1 MVKLWQARATWEG
14 SAVPA
19 GRQKA
24 ARYNGIVK
32 RFLIAGLLVACRLT
46 AQDALIAR
54 AYDHF
59 YNLEYDEAIADFDQ
73 ALRAHPENPDY
84 HNHVAEALVFREM
97 YRDGAL
103 ESELVS
109 GNNSFLRRPKL
120 EPGAAVRER
129 FLGGINKAMNISQA
143 RLKTNPRDTGALY
156 ALGIS
161 YGLRSNY
168 FFLVEKA
175 WKKSLDDATSARKLH
190 NKVSE
195 IDPANV
201 DARLVQGLHDFLVG
215 SLPLGW
221 RMLGFLVGF
230 HGDKEKGIRTIQ
242 DVAAHG
248 RINRVD
254 AEIFLCALYR
264 RERQPK
270 QAIPLLD
277 DLLRHFPRNYLLRFE
292 QAEMYAAI
300 GDKRNALG
308 SVEKVTELK
317 NGGVPGYA
325 RVPWEKIWYEMGN
338 IQFWYRDWAPALE
351 NLRKVTSSRQEL
363 DLNTG
368 ALAWLRTGQ
377 IYDMTQRR
385 TLAMQAYQKAIAF
398 APQADAARESRRYLS
413 APYRREKT

>member
-1 MVKLWQARATWEG
+1 
-14 SAVPA
+14 
-19 GRQKA
+19 
-24 ARYNGIVK
+24 VK
-32 RFLIAGLLVACRLT
+32 RFLIAGLLAACRLA

-54 AYDHF
+54 GYEHF

-73 ALRAHPENPDY
+73 ALRAHPENPDC

-129 FLGGINKAMNISQA
+129 FLGEINKAMNISQA
-143 RLKTNPRDTGALY
+143 RLKTNPRDTAALY

-161 YGLRSNY
+161 YGLRCNY

-201 DARLVQGLHDFLVG
+201 DARLVQGLHDYLVG

-221 RMLGFLVGF
+221 RMLGLLVGF
-230 HGDKEKGIRTIQ
+230 HGDKAKGIRTLQ
-242 DVAAHG
+242 DVAAFG
-248 RINRVD
+248 KKNRVD

-264 RERQPK
+264 REREPK

-277 DLLRHFPRNYLLRFE
+277 DLLRRFPRNYLLRFE

-308 SVEKVTELK
+308 AVEKVIELK
-317 NGGVPGYA
+317 NGGAPGYA

>member
-1 MVKLWQARATWEG
+1 MRH
-14 SAVPA
+14 
-19 GRQKA
+19 
-24 ARYNGIVK
+24 
-32 RFLIAGLLVACRLT
+32 LLLLCALPLA
-46 AQDALIAR
+46 AQDLVDRGYA
-54 AYDHF
+54 HF
-59 YNLEYDEAIADFDQ
+59 YNLEYDEAIADFQQ
-73 ALRAHPENPDY
+73 AVNAHPDQPDL

-109 GNNSFLRRPKL
+109 GNNSFLRRPKMN
-120 EPGAAVRER
+120 PTPTVRQQ
-129 FLGGINKAMNISQA
+129 FLAQVEKAMELAQA
-143 RLKTNPRDTGALY
+143 RLGRNPRDAVALY
-156 ALGIS
+156 AMGIS

-175 WKKSLDDATSARKLH
+175 WKRSLDDATSARKLH

-195 IDPANV
+195 IEPANV
-201 DARLVQGLHDFLVG
+201 DARLVQGLHDYLVG

-230 HGDKEKGIRTIQ
+230 HGDKPKGIRTIQ

-248 RINRVD
+248 VINRVD

-264 RERQPK
+264 RERKPRE
-270 QAIPLLD
+270 AIPLLD
-277 DLLRHFPRNYLLRFE
+277 DLLARFPRNYLLRFE
-292 QAEMYAAI
+292 QAEMYGAI

-308 SVEKVTELK
+308 SMEKVVELK
-317 NGGVPGYA
+317 KSNTPGYA

-338 IQFWYRDWAPALE
+338 IEFWYNDYPRALAD
-351 NLRKVTSSRQEL
+351 LRKVTSSKEEV

-377 IYDMTQRR
+377 IYDMTRQRQ
-385 TLAMQAYQKAIAF
+385 LALEAYRKAIAF
-398 APQADAARESRRYLS
+398 APQADAARESRWYLAS
-413 APYRREKT
+413 PYRREKG

>member
-1 MVKLWQARATWEG
+1 
-14 SAVPA
+14 
-19 GRQKA
+19 
-24 ARYNGIVK
+24 VK
-32 RFLIAGLLVACRLT
+32 RFLIAGLLAACRLA

-73 ALRAHPENPDY
+73 AVRAHPENSDY

-120 EPGAAVRER
+120 EPGAAVRDR
-129 FLGGINKAMNISQA
+129 FLGEINKAMNISQA

-201 DARLVQGLHDFLVG
+201 DARLMQGLHDFLVG

-230 HGDKEKGIRTIQ
+230 HGDKAKGIRTIQ

-248 RINRVD
+248 KINRVD

-277 DLLRHFPRNYLLRFE
+277 DLLRRFPRNYLLRFE
-292 QAEMYAAI
+292 AAEMYAAI

-308 SVEKVTELK
+308 AVEKVIELK
-317 NGGVPGYA
+317 NGGAAGYA

-377 IYDMTQRR
+377 IYDMTQHR
-385 TLAMQAYQKAIAF
+385 TLALEAYQKAIAF